1 MTTPPGSRAGRRAAV
16 AGGVALLVFV
26 ATAAAV
32 HAHATGAMDDAVR
45 RWILAR
51 RQPWLVSLFAFCA
64 AAGGVTGMRVLAAL
78 GAIDL
83 WRRGWR
89 ILAAWVLALA
99 MASFYSFTAL
109 KLLFERSRP
118 GVLLTGQGADFAF
131 PSGHALMSAA
141 VCGTLALFYRRR
153 GLVGRRA
160 ALLGAT
166 VVPLMVGLSRLV
178 LDVHW
183 ATDVVGGWSL
193 GALFATVTGALASR
207 LGLPREG

>member
-1 MTTPPGSRAGRRAAV
+1 MTTPPDSTGGRRAAL
-16 AGGVALLVFV
+16 AGGLALLLFA

-32 HAHATGAMDDAVR
+32 HAQATGAMDDAVR
-45 RWILAR
+45 RWILAHR
-51 RQPWLVSLFAFCA
+51 HPALVSLVAFCS

-89 ILAAWVLALA
+89 ILAAWVLAGAL
-99 MASFYSFTAL
+99 ASFYSFTAL

-118 GVLLTGQGADFAF
+118 GLGVAGPDTDFAF

-141 VCGTLALFYRRR
+141 VCGTLALLYRRQR
-153 GLVGRRA
+153 LVGRRA

-166 VVPLMVGLSRLV
+166 IVPLVVGLSRLV
-178 LDVHW
+178 LDAHW

-193 GALFATVTGALASR
+193 GALLAAITGALAGR
-207 LGLPREG
+207 FGTPPKR